1 MWTIIKFD
9 KKYKQILKNN
19 LKNKIGNDLIFY
31 SPILLIQKFKKNK
44 LINKEFSLLGNYLF
58 CFHEKFKNESFLNSL
73 KFTKG
78 LKYFL
83 NGYSGSQRDIE
94 TFIKK
99 CKNFEDNK
107 GYLSQNFFEIYKN
120 NNYKFI
126 SGPFVEKIFKIVDFQ
141 KNKIEILL
149 GQIKTTINKEKF
161 LFAPL

>member
-1 MWTIIKFD
+1 M
-9 KKYKQILKNN
+9 
-19 LKNKIGNDLIFY
+19 
-31 SPILLIQKFKKNK
+31 
-44 LINKEFSLLGNYLF
+44 
-58 CFHEKFKNESFLNSL
+58 NSL

-126 SGPFVEKIFKIVDFQ
+126 SGPFAEKIFKIVDFQ
-141 KNKIEILL
+141 KKI
-149 GQIKTTINKEKF
+149 K
-161 LFAPL
+161 